1 MLALR
6 TRSIWNTK
14 LERCAA
20 AAENLLSIPV
30 RGFLEPQNVS
40 QGSGGDATAA
50 VKATHTHYLNLSSG
64 RQWHCKHSECL
75 IGSFSVYVSSL
86 S

>member
-50 VKATHTHYLNLSSG
+50 VKATHTHT
-64 RQWHCKHSECL
+64 
-75 IGSFSVYVSSL
+75 I
-86 S
+86 